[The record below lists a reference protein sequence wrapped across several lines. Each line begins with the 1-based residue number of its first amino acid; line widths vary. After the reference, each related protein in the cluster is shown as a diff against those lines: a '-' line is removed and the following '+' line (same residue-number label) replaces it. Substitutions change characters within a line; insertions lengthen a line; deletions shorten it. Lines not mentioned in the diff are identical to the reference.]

1 MNTTLE
7 QERAKFALEKVKDWE
22 KKDSEEYY
30 RYIVQLPV
38 MIRNNGLGQSLAFL
52 LAKKK
57 PSCEDIYGAIEEWLV
72 NKRKIYKN
80 VGNDNKTSLIE
91 LLIKGDRIQ
100 YSHAQQETLTFFN
113 WLKIFADAFLK
124 KEFLKK
130 ENE

>member
-1 MNTTLE
+1 MNNTLE
-7 QERAKFALEKVKDWE
+7 QERAKFALERVKDWE

-57 PSCEDIYGAIEEWLV
+57 TSCKDIYDTIDEWLV
-72 NKRKIYKN
+72 DKRRVCKN
-80 VGNDNKTSLIE
+80 MGSDNKISLIE
-91 LLIKGDRIQ
+91 LLMNGDRVQ
-100 YSHAQQETLTFFN
+100 YSHAQQEALAFFN
-113 WLKIFADAFLK
+113 WLKMFADAFLK
-124 KEFLKK
+124 R